1 MAWLDMAR
9 KRTKKP
15 STKKKQDA
23 PVKKTGKV
31 VPATPPSE
39 HQTDE
44 LPGWW
49 AAMERAFSAFERAAR
64 QAPSSVEQD
73 PAIASPQQVERPEKA
88 AIETTD
94 STLDTEVLQRPEE
107 PVVEAEGFTDEEPEP
122 ATDEEPEPATDEE
135 PEGFTDEEP
144 EPATDEEPEGFTD
157 EETEPLEEPIFQR
170 LDPVEM
176 LIVNTPIDDDAVVP
190 DAPPPIPE
198 RRHRPLLPISD
209 PAVEALLDDV
219 HCLFTLGDVNGAL
232 ISLERVVMLTN
243 ENARVDSFL
252 ERNEER
258 LLELFEHVF
267 DGFDQNVRTVENPNA
282 IGPDF
287 REHEQ
292 VSRVWA
298 AVVERHRLRDVME
311 SLDDSPVRIAA
322 VLHHLLRTRRIQF
335 SD

>member
-107 PVVEAEGFTDEEPEP
+107 PVVEA
-122 ATDEEPEPATDEE
+122 
-135 PEGFTDEEP
+135 EGFTDEEP